1 MPHAVIIAV
10 LGFVPLCMLS
20 DVRSRRIP
28 NPLSVAGVGVG
39 VGLNVHYFGLTGLAM
54 STTGLVLAVVML
66 LAPFATGGIG
76 GGDVKMMGALGA
88 MLGPRLILFGLIV
101 GLALGGIIAAL
112 HAARRG
118 MLRATVTGFARR
130 IGAALRLGTIEPL
143 RMSAGDGSG
152 ITLPYSVPLGLG
164 ALAALFGG

>member
-1 MPHAVIIAV
+1 MPNPLIVAV

-39 VGLNVHYFGLTGLAM
+39 IGLNCHYFGLAGLAM
-54 STTGLVLAVVML
+54 SATGLVLAVGML
-66 LAPFATGGIG
+66 LAPFAAGGIG

-88 MLGPRLILFGLIV
+88 MLGPSHILFGLIV

-118 MLRATVTGFARR
+118 MQRATVSGFARR
-130 IGAALRLGTIEPL
+130 ISAALKQGSAEPL
-143 RMSAGDGSG
+143 RMTAGDGSG